1 MAESIE
7 PRLEPTDHAMPNS
20 AAFATIAMIGVVV
33 YAAVD
38 VILQFL
44 PPHYSPIRDAESDLA
59 VGPFGWIMAINFFGR
74 GLTCAALIVAIARS
88 GQASRAKTVGL
99 ALFAVAGFCSALI
112 AFFATDIAR
121 GGAATTVHGTIHVAG
136 ASTGFVFALAAF
148 WVLQFWAPQ
157 SWRPQR
163 QRVTST
169 IFLGVATAGLAFL
182 GSTMIWFPDGFGLAE
197 RICLVGILGW
207 VFTTGLSVRSRA

>member
-7 PRLEPTDHAMPNS
+7 PRLRSTDRASPS
-20 AAFATIAMIGVVV
+20 GTAFATIAMIGVVV
-33 YAAVD
+33 YAIVD
-38 VILQFL
+38 VILQVL

-74 GLTCAALIVAIARS
+74 GLTCAALTVAIARS
-88 GQASRAKTVGL
+88 GPASRMRTVGL

-136 ASTGFVFALAAF
+136 ASTGFVFALASF
-148 WVLQFWAPQ
+148 WVLQSSHRSIA
-157 SWRPQR
+157 
-163 QRVTST
+163 ST
-169 IFLGVATAGLAFL
+169 IFLGVATVGLVFL
-182 GSTMIWFPDGFGLAE
+182 GSTMIWFPDVFGLAE
-197 RICLVGILGW
+197 RICLAGILGW
-207 VFTTGLSVRSRA
+207 VFATGLSVRSRA